1 VIAPD
6 PNLRDEAIELRQW
19 LDSDVPEIVRGCSDP
34 LVPRFMPVI
43 PSPYTAA
50 DAERFLEHSRTSPD
64 DLNLAISDHSGT
76 VRGGIGVSIKPD
88 PEVAETG
95 YWLAPDARGMGLATR
110 ALRLLSVWT
119 LREIGVARL
128 QLQTDV
134 ENLASQAVAERAG
147 FTREAVL
154 RDYMDNRG
162 RRRDSV
168 MFSLLPGES

>member
-1 VIAPD
+1 MIAPD
-6 PNLRDEAIELRQW
+6 PNLRDDAIELRQW

-88 PEVAETG
+88 LEVAETG

-110 ALRLLSVWT
+110 ALRLLSAWT
-119 LREIGVARL
+119 LRETGVARL

-154 RDYMDNRG
+154 RDYMEHRG
-162 RRRDSV
+162 TRRDSV